1 MKEYDDLDAVGL
13 ADLVRNRKVSPQ
25 ELLEAADPTRLAM
38 FEQLSR
44 GPASVS
50 ELASPL
56 PVSLSAVVQHLAVL
70 EADGLV
76 TSEKIGRVRTCRVEP
91 AALRTTADWVEERRA
106 MCARSLDRLG
116 DYLVA
121 TADRATK

>member
-1 MKEYDDLDAVGL
+1 MLQYDQPVQRVFHSL
-13 ADLVRNRKVSPQ
+13 
-25 ELLEAADPTRLAM
+25 ADPTRLAM

-76 TSEKIGRVRTCRVEP
+76 TSRKIGRVRTCRVEP
-91 AALRTTADWVEERRA
+91 AALQTAADWVEERRA

-116 DYLVA
+116 DYLDA
-121 TADRATK
+121 TADRATKKERKKGI